1 MSSGERAYAAIID
14 VDESY
19 QIVRGKNH
27 SGVRLDSNGED
38 YRISL
43 DVFRLGRPGKC
54 QGRLDTKQQM
64 R

>member
-1 MSSGERAYAAIID
+1 MSSGERAYAARIN

-27 SGVRLDSNGED
+27 ASVRLDSNAED

-43 DVFRLGRPGKC
+43 DVFRLGRA
-54 QGRLDTKQQM
+54 
-64 R
+64 